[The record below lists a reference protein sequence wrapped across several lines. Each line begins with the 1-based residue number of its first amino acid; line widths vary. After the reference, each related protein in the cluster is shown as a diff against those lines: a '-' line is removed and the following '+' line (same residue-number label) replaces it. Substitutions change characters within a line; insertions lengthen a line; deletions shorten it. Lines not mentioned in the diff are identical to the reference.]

1 MDTVG
6 LLNAVEEINSFFGEG
21 TFVDLH
27 ILNNSVVGFYKTKVV
42 KYKNI
47 KNEDTSY
54 LFPTT
59 FRLINNKIETV
70 MTFGSVNRNFEIPKN
85 INGTEY
91 GTILHTLSVGNHLYK
106 LLVGRQFIEDE
117 DIGIQIK
124 GFELKSFICIIEALD
139 SIGFPFIRITNN
151 ESFSE
156 NSY

>member
-1 MDTVG
+1 MDAVG
-6 LLNAVEEINSFFGEG
+6 LLSAVEEINSFFGDD

-47 KNEDTSY
+47 KNEETSY

-59 FRLINNKIETV
+59 FRLINNKIETF
-70 MTFGSVNRNFEIPKN
+70 MTFGSVVRNFEIPNN

-91 GTILHTLSVGNHLYK
+91 GTVLQTVSVGNHLYK

-117 DIGIQIK
+117 DMGVQIK
-124 GFELKSFICIIEALD
+124 GFELKSFVCIIEALD
-139 SIGFPFIRITNN
+139 YVGFPFIRITNN
-151 ESFSE
+151 EAINES
-156 NSY
+156 NY